1 MLFRGIILCA
11 LLVGLSVGV
20 LQTGLQSFLVDPIIF
35 ASETYEVVDEAS
47 VVTHEHA
54 DGSAHVH
61 DAEAWGPEDGGER
74 LFYTG
79 LSNVLVT
86 IGFAA
91 IMLAVMCQTQLQG
104 WTRVSVVRGALW
116 GLAGFVAFFA
126 APGIGLPPE
135 IPGIEAAV
143 LENRQGWWMLT
154 VGLFLAGFALLGF
167 APLKLKALSI
177 IFFAIPYLVGAPH
190 VSGPEFTGEAER
202 VAALNELHSTFIMAS
217 GLTNLLF
224 WLALGV
230 VCAWCVN
237 RWVLKGASNNAAA
250 HA

>member
-11 LLVGLSVGV
+11 LLVGVSVGV
-20 LQTGLQSFLVDPIIF
+20 LQTGLQSLLVDPIIF
-35 ASETYEVVDEAS
+35 ASETYEVVEEAS

-54 DGSAHVH
+54 DGHHH
-61 DAEAWGPEDGGER
+61 DHEAWAPADGGER
-74 LFYTG
+74 LFFTG

-91 IMLAVMCQTQLQG
+91 MMLAVMCQTQLQG
-104 WTRVSVVRGALW
+104 WTQVSVMRGALW
-116 GLAGFVAFFA
+116 GLAGFIAFFA

-154 VGLFLAGFALLGF
+154 VGLFLTGLAILGF
-167 APLKLKALSI
+167 APLKWKAFSI
-177 IFFAIPYLVGAPH
+177 VLFAFPYLVGAPH

-202 VAALNELHSTFIMAS
+202 VAALHELHSTFIMAS
-217 GLTNLLF
+217 GIANLVF
-224 WLALGV
+224 WLALGLA
-230 VCAWCVN
+230 CAWCVN